1 MNPQKKSFFFL
12 YGVTIL
18 LFLVYIAFISDNN
31 FSKHRELNQKIKNL
45 EAMIFKTKNQINNTY
60 SFDQMKRNPALLEQ
74 YAREQMNMIKSDEDV
89 FLLVYE

>member
-12 YGVTIL
+12 YGITIV

-31 FSKHRELNQKIKNL
+31 FAKHKELNQKIKNL
-45 EAMIFKTKNQINNTY
+45 ETMIYKTKNQINNTY
-60 SFDQMKRNPALLEQ
+60 SFDEMKRNPALLEQ
-74 YAREQMNMIKSDEDV
+74 YAREQMNMHKSDEDV